1 MNSKLVE
8 SLTEAI
14 IALPKDDYDLF
25 QNILVA
31 KMIQKTPGVCGGYA
45 CIRDTRIPVWTII
58 SLLQQGATDQELLID
73 FEGLTDLD
81 LLIGRKYYQIHQ
93 EEIDTVILSHA
104 QEKDWDV

>member
-8 SLTEAI
+8 SLTDAI

-25 QNILVA
+25 QNTLVA
-31 KMIQKTPGVCGGYA
+31 KTIQKTPGVCGGHA

-81 LLIGRKYYQIHQ
+81 LLICRKYYQIHQ
-93 EEIDTVILSHA
+93 EEIDTLILSHA